1 MIELTACAVDV
12 FRGVS
17 FTMVL
22 FTAPWYDQLT
32 DEECAEGIGHRAFN
46 YYHN

>member
-1 MIELTACAVDV
+1 MIDLKTCEVDV
-12 FRGVS
+12 FFGEY

-22 FTAPWYDQLT
+22 FTAPWYYLLT